1 MEYSKNLSEPWFS
14 LIKLGLKKV
23 EGRLIKDDFSKMGSG
38 DYILFSNNEFNFV
51 RTFRV
56 MITSVCKYN
65 SFEDYLQNETLENA
79 LPGQKILLTSYG
91 SGSGSDCFIIETTE
105 NILEKQK
112 IGKRLI
118 NYLND
123 KQYVNYNQY
132 RQMVKM
138 IH

>member
-79 LPGQKILLTSYG
+79 LPGIDTIEEGVSIYYNYYKKEDEEKYKIKA
-91 SGSGSDCFIIETTE
+91 F
-105 NILEKQK
+105 
-112 IGKRLI
+112 RLI
-118 NYLND
+118 
-123 KQYVNYNQY
+123 
-132 RQMVKM
+132 
-138 IH
+138 II